1 MDINELVFFI
11 IFGFVIIQRIIELF
25 IAKRNEE
32 WIKSQGGYEVGKRH
46 YPFMVVMHVG
56 FFISLLLEFT
66 LLDRGL
72 SLFLIPL
79 LIVFAITQLIRIWIL
94 SSLGRFWNTKIMIL
108 PGASVVKK
116 GPFQFMRHPNYTIVA
131 LELLV
136 IPLMFNAFITVLVFS
151 LLNLWML
158 SVRIPIEEAALSED
172 TNYKEVF

>member
-1 MDINELVFFI
+1 MDINELVFFT

-46 YPFMVVMHVG
+46 YPFMVALHVG

-79 LIVFAITQLIRIWIL
+79 LIIFAITQLMRIWVL

-116 GPFQFMRHPNYTIVA
+116 GPFRFMRHPNYTIVA

-136 IPLMFNAFITVLVFS
+136 IPLMFNAFITVFVFS

>member
-72 SLFLIPL
+72 TLFLIPL

>member
-1 MDINELVFFI
+1 MDINELIFFT

-32 WIKSQGGYEVGKRH
+32 WIKSQGGYEVGNRH
-46 YPFMVVMHVG
+46 YPFMVALHVG
-56 FFISLLLEFT
+56 FFSSLLLEFT
-66 LLDRGL
+66 LLDRGI

-79 LIVFAITQLIRIWIL
+79 LIVFAVTQFMRIWIL

-116 GPFQFMRHPNYTIVA
+116 GPFQFMRHPNYLIVA
-131 LELLV
+131 IELLV
-136 IPLMFNAFITVLVFS
+136 IPLMFNAFMTVLVFS

-158 SVRIPIEEAALSED
+158 SVRIPIEEAALSEG

>member
-1 MDINELVFFI
+1 MDINVLVFLT
-11 IFGFVIIQRIIELF
+11 IFGFVIIQRVIELF
-25 IAKRNEE
+25 IAKRNED

-46 YPFMVVMHVG
+46 YPFMVALHVG

-66 LLDRGL
+66 LLNRGL
-72 SLFLIPL
+72 SIFLLPLFT
-79 LIVFAITQLIRIWIL
+79 VFAVSQLMRIWIL

-116 GPFQFMRHPNYTIVA
+116 GPFQYMRHPNYTIVA

-136 IPLMFNAFITVLVFS
+136 LPLMFNAFITALVFT
-151 LLNLWML
+151 LLNLYML
-158 SVRIPIEEAALSED
+158 SVRIPIEEAALCEG

>member
-1 MDINELVFFI
+1 MDVNELVFFT

-25 IAKRNEE
+25 VAKRNEE
-32 WIKSQGGYEVGKRH
+32 WIKSQGGYEVGKEH
-46 YPFMVVMHVG
+46 YPFMVALHVS
-56 FFISLLLEFT
+56 FFISLLLEFIV
-66 LLDRGL
+66 LDRGL
-72 SLFLIPL
+72 SIFLIPL
-79 LIVFAITQLIRIWIL
+79 FIVFVITQLMRIWIL

-136 IPLMFNAFITVLVFS
+136 IPLMFNAFITAVVFS